1 MNKNIKIFIC
11 CTEQSGDNIVYNILK
26 RIKSHNI
33 QVDGVCGSKAEK
45 FYKNK
50 YFDIRDFKAMGFFEV
65 IFSLKNYIN
74 KINFLTQKVILNK
87 YDLIITVD
95 SPDFNYQLVKKIRK
109 NKFNKNII
117 HIVAPTVW
125 AWRPGRAKKFST
137 IYKYDLISCI
147 GAMTYTNNPKKLL
160 KSMHNKLKDSGFLI
174 FTHRVDLIIKQ
185 NFIKILEDVS
195 NHWKVYYKSRPI
207 LYLPNNKDFKD
218 KIKIKII
225 LLKKIKS
232 ED

>member
-1 MNKNIKIFIC
+1 MKSKSLLSGIGNHLQTKKYYDDWSQNYDQSLSQWDYRAPKKVSLILKSHKKIYPKKILDLACGTGLFAEELIKIYPGALI
-11 CTEQSGDNIVYNILK
+11 
-26 RIKSHNI
+26 
-33 QVDGVCGSKAEK
+33 DGV
-45 FYKNK
+45 
-50 YFDIRDFKAMGFFEV
+50 DI
-65 IFSLKNYIN
+65 S
-74 KINFLTQKVILNK
+74 
-87 YDLIITVD
+87 
-95 SPDFNYQLVKKIRK
+95 KKIINIAR
-109 NKFNKNII
+109 NKKIYNNLICANFD
-117 HIVAPTVW
+117 
-125 AWRPGRAKKFST
+125 KKFST

-195 NHWKVYYKSRPI
+195 NHWKVYYKSRPL